1 MKKFVDLI
9 EYVPKYDVSVCKEVV
24 LLPVTTC
31 NSFRFTFFLDLASI
45 YDVVAVSHIT
55 QGVNRLARTDN
66 DGREGNQINWPE
78 PDIGLDFI
86 ALNSIQVGQN
96 VC

>member
-1 MKKFVDLI
+1 MSL
-9 EYVPKYDVSVCKEVV
+9 STSKEEV
-24 LLPVTTC
+24 LLPVTTN

-45 YDVVAVSHIT
+45 YNVVAVSHKT

-78 PDIGLDFI
+78 PNIGLDFI
-86 ALNSIQVGQN
+86 ALDSIQVGQN